1 MKYMQAWEEK
11 YYDRQE
17 AREKGLAKGAKDAKR
32 SMARSLAAMGVPL
45 EKISKAAETD
55 LETVR
60 RWIEGGGEEE
70 LEDDIEEE
78 DTEENDI

>member
-17 AREKGLAKGAKDAKR
+17 AREKGFAKGAKDAKR
-32 SMARSLAAMGVPL
+32 SMARSLADMGVPL
-45 EKISKAAETD
+45 EKIAKAAEVD

-60 RWIEGGGEEE
+60 RWIEGGSEEE
-70 LEDDIEEE
+70 IEDDIEE
-78 DTEENDI
+78 TDI